1 MEYPPEYVQVVV
13 QEKPRSGCL
22 AKLVLLLVLGVV
34 VYLLVGTVRSTIQA
48 SFQPISEMAGSMAT
62 QVADVIHP
70 TPTIVPDPV
79 SIIHEV
85 RSLARLETIQ
95 YTIEKVLTAETSQ
108 GPLGFLF
115 GDRLILV
122 AHGVVVA
129 GVDLGKLQPADL
141 KAVQGVLYVHLP
153 VAEVF
158 IATLDNQKSH
168 IYSRDTGLLSHGNAD
183 LETAARQAAE
193 TEIQKTAIEDGILE
207 KATQNAE
214 SLLFRMFHN
223 MGYSDVVYVDEIP
236 AP

>member
-1 MEYPPEYVQVVV
+1 M